1 MEARSAF
8 LEPSRNPIQ
17 WSVHDSGRSVMVL
30 LPPTEVFMALLPAAP
45 AEETRRLK
53 KRDSPIG
60 TEVFQSHI
68 E

>member
-53 KRDSPIG
+53 K
-60 TEVFQSHI
+60 
-68 E
+68 